1 MPSSVMLH
9 PSTCLIQDSCSQ
21 FSWVSLNKVVLW
33 GYFLPLWTSI
43 FRNGFPSWWQL
54 WLLGFEE
61 RFVPSHFTRL
71 RPQQEPLL
79 RTAELQV
86 ANWLPQVLPLLSLC
100 FINVIESGSR
110 ASRLLSFS
118 SLPYCLSFFF
128 FAFGPWLTFQFKS
141 VFSSLCRLLEGSRLL
156 CLFEVLAI
164 H

>member
-1 MPSSVMLH
+1 MSVLMESQGDGIDALISDVTPLH
-9 PSTCLIQDSCSQ
+9 MSDPRQLLQ

-128 FAFGPWLTFQFKS
+128 CFWPMTHIPIQK
-141 VFSSLCRLLEGSRLL
+141 RLQ
-156 CLFEVLAI
+156 
-164 H
+164 

>member
-1 MPSSVMLH
+1 MLH

-21 FSWVSLNKVVLW
+21 FSWVLLNKVMVW

-54 WLLGFEE
+54 WLLGFQV
-61 RFVPSHFTRL
+61 RFVLSLFTQL
-71 RPQQEPLL
+71 RYQQEPLL
-79 RTAELQV
+79 GTPELQV

-100 FINVIESGSR
+100 FNIVIESGSQ

-118 SLPYCLSFFF
+118 SVPYCLSFFF
-128 FAFGPWLTFQFKS
+128 SFGPWLTFQFQS
-141 VFSSLCRLLEGSRLL
+141 VFSGLCRLLEGSRLL

-164 H
+164 C